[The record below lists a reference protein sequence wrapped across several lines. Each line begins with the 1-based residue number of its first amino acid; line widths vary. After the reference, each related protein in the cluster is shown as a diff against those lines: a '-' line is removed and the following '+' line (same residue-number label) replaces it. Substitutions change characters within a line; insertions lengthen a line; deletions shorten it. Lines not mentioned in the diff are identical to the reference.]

1 MILTYPIED
10 SLKSPQESNSE
21 NAIYLIKSN
30 DVIKEF
36 KNLYSTPRLLG
47 LQSLK
52 TLILK
57 KFFTV
62 FKS

>member
-10 SLKSPQESNSE
+10 SLKSPQVSNSE

-30 DVIKEF
+30 DVIREF
-36 KNLYSTPRLLG
+36 KNLYSTPKLLG

-52 TLILK
+52 TLILN
-57 KFFTV
+57 FFFKA